1 MACVV
6 AELKVLWV
14 GLEVEG
20 FWRIEEYEVRERLN
34 LEVWWARG
42 RAVMIVAM
50 QGCLV
55 QTHRTRIEISKSPGG
70 FKLKLHAI
78 GFRQFY
84 GSAKAQKLAVWRLAI
99 VCTFMRVFGVD
110 DVICGF
116 EETRRS
122 LYSCKQPRVAPSN
135 QKQHYRSFR
144 WPDEGMMLKLR
155 YILMMMQILIW
166 TSSFD

>member
-70 FKLKLHAI
+70 
-78 GFRQFY
+78 
-84 GSAKAQKLAVWRLAI
+84 
-99 VCTFMRVFGVD
+99 
-110 DVICGF
+110 
-116 EETRRS
+116 
-122 LYSCKQPRVAPSN
+122 
-135 QKQHYRSFR
+135 
-144 WPDEGMMLKLR
+144 
-155 YILMMMQILIW
+155 
-166 TSSFD
+166 SS